1 MAKLI
6 NSAILAE
13 IKSLYPY
20 MKITPFTSQQER
32 LLTLILEGATEAAA
46 ARAAGYA
53 TTVTARTFLGTDKA
67 QAVLKY
73 FAESEMEK
81 ITITRDRLTAMALEC
96 YQERGNAMEGLKAVD
111 VLARLHGKN
120 EETKQKATKVTIN
133 QQNNINHGSGNTD
146 IKAVKKKMQSM
157 SDEQLLEFV
166 GQNTT
171 LEPTPLEEKEGTY
184 VPAEIVGPESV
195 GPNDDG

>member
-6 NSAILAE
+6 NPAILAE

-32 LLTLILEGATEAAA
+32 FLSLLLEGATEATA
-46 ARAAGYA
+46 ARAAGYSS
-53 TTVTARTFLGTDKA
+53 TSYARDFLATDKA

-73 FAESEMEK
+73 FSEAEIEK

-133 QQNNINHGSGNTD
+133 QQNNINNAAGD
-146 IKAVKKKMQSM
+146 LKAVKKKMQSM

-171 LEPTPLEEKEGTY
+171 LDPEPLVQDKEGTY
-184 VPAEIVGPESV
+184 VPAETQ
-195 GPNDDG
+195 DDD

>member
-53 TTVTARTFLGTDKA
+53 TTVTARAFLGTDKA

-120 EETKQKATKVTIN
+120 EETKQKATNVTIN
-133 QQNNINHGSGNTD
+133 QQTNINNAAGD

-171 LEPTPLEEKEGTY
+171 LDPEPLPIEG
-184 VPAEIVGPESV
+184 EIVQGDNE
-195 GPNDDG
+195 